1 MTRDPN
7 NPKADLEVQ
16 SKPFSFN
23 MVTLTAYGNDRDAW
37 SMLEALVEKADRS
50 DGENSSTKE
59 MAGRR
64 SSVNVSAMIGSEL
77 SISRCDRR

>member
-1 MTRDPN
+1 MARDPN
-7 NPKADLEVQ
+7 TPKADLEVH
-16 SKPFSFN
+16 SKPFPFN
-23 MVTLTAYGNDRDAW
+23 MVTLTAYGSDREAW
-37 SMLEALVEKADRS
+37 SMVEAFVEKADLS